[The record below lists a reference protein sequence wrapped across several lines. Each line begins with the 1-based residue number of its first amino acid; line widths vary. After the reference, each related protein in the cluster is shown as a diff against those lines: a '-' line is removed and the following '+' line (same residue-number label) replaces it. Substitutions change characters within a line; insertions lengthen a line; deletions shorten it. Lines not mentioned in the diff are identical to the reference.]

1 MIAVLFA
8 LAPVFALI
16 AIGWASRRYGLLDAA
31 FWAGA
36 DKLVYWILFP
46 ALLFARAAEAPLTGP
61 EMSVMAAMLGGAI
74 LAAALILIASRRALP
89 VGDTAFGSIFQGGIR
104 QNTYLAFAVAAALL
118 GPDRGAALA
127 ALGATVMVPLVN
139 GLAVAVLLRYGPP
152 GQAGGAREI
161 AKGTVTNPLV
171 LAIAGGAAV
180 NLAGFSLPPVI
191 APSLDF
197 LASAAL
203 PVALLCV
210 GAGLTASALARAGR
224 GIAIASSV
232 KFALLPGIAIAI
244 GLALG
249 LSGPAAL
256 VALIYAAA
264 PSSASSYALARILK
278 ADAPLMAA
286 ILSAQIPIA
295 ALTLPPTLA
304 LAIALFEVTVVSG
317 LF

>member
-1 MIAVLFA
+1 MPAVLFA
-8 LAPVFALI
+8 LAPVFALVV
-16 AIGWASRRYGLLDAA
+16 IGWAARRFGLLGPG

-61 EMSVMAAMLGGAI
+61 EMTVMAAMLGGAI
-74 LAAALILIASRRALP
+74 VAAALCLIAARRALP
-89 VGDTAFGSIFQGGIR
+89 VTDAAFGAIFQGGIR
-104 QNTYLAFAVAAALL
+104 QNTYLAFAVAGALL
-118 GPDRGAALA
+118 GAADGAALA

-139 GLAVAVLLRYGPP
+139 VFAVAVLIAYGPP

-161 AKGTVTNPLV
+161 VKGTLANPLV

-180 NLAGFSLPPVI
+180 NLAGLSLPPVI
-191 APSLDF
+191 APTLDF
-197 LASAAL
+197 LGSAAL

-210 GAGLTASALARAGR
+210 GAGLTLDAARRAPL
-224 GIAIASSV
+224 GIAVAAAV
-232 KFALLPGIAIAI
+232 KFALLPGFAIAI
-244 GLALG
+244 GLASG
-249 LSGPAAL
+249 MAGPAAL
-256 VALIYAAA
+256 AAVIYAAA

-286 ILSAQIPIA
+286 ILSAQILIA
-295 ALTLPPTLA
+295 AVTLPLTLSLS
-304 LAIALFEVTVVSG
+304 IKLFDVPVAAG